1 MCVRLFG
8 GSTRS
13 LITWWDS
20 RAWNGLLLIVSI
32 RNIISLLL
40 HASGR
45 KVSFTSS
52 HWSRHMLLGPLLT
65 LLNATHWWQ
74 LFRLSAIGYGL
85 GFRVGDDRP
94 ISSCHALWSSST
106 GHLSLFHFLSAVGA
120 LTDALSGSTAGL
132 RSHVGTDRLLLNRS
146 RVVLPCVNLWC
157 TCSYAVVY
165 GRSPRLLFV
174 LGSGRPLDA
183 AVSNVLK
190 LTEIVK
196 PMLLLILSIPFLP
209 FALPLHFFGPALL
222 FHSLFLGNFPFAL
235 LLKFF

>member
-1 MCVRLFG
+1 
-8 GSTRS
+8 
-13 LITWWDS
+13 
-20 RAWNGLLLIVSI
+20 
-32 RNIISLLL
+32 
-40 HASGR
+40 
-45 KVSFTSS
+45 
-52 HWSRHMLLGPLLT
+52 MLLGPLLT

-74 LFRLSAIGYGL
+74 LFRLSAIGNGL

-132 RSHVGTDRLLLNRS
+132 RSHVGTDRLLLSRS
-146 RVVLPCVNLWC
+146 HVVLLPCVYLWC
-157 TCSYAVVY
+157 TCSYAVVN

-174 LGSGRPLDA
+174 LGSGRSLYT

-196 PMLLLILSIPFLP
+196 SMLLLILSIPFIS
-209 FALPLHFFGPALL
+209 FALPFHFFSPTLIV
-222 FHSLFLGNFPFAL
+222 HLFLLCNFSFTL
-235 LLKFF
+235 LLKFLKLLFLLCLFLLLFSREDDLALICSKMVLFIH